1 LHAGLAAPP
10 ADLFAVAAPRQIQS
24 LILAQPSEET
34 DIQKDAANAEGGAA
48 RHSAAL
54 SLGATHSEDV
64 TWTSTRNL
72 APVSK
77 LG

>member
-1 LHAGLAAPP
+1 VRTGSL
-10 ADLFAVAAPRQIQS
+10 
-24 LILAQPSEET
+24 LILISNDPTRANRHEHDPQET

>member
-1 LHAGLAAPP
+1 MNTIRRKRTSRDP
-10 ADLFAVAAPRQIQS
+10 
-24 LILAQPSEET
+24 
-34 DIQKDAANAEGGAA
+34 ANAEAA
-48 RHSAAL
+48 RRAIAML
-54 SLGATHSEDV
+54 ATLGATHSEDV